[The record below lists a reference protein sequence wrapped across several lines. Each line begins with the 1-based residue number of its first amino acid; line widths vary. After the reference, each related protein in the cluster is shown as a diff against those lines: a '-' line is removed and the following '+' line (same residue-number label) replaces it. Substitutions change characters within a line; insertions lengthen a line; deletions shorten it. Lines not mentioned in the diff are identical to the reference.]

1 MRRILNDVLSDV
13 IIMCYIFVFTLF
25 IPIIFLEAIIKGFIY
40 GRKHGKIQDKAE
52 MEEFKKTL
60 FFYQLFFKIFEN

>member
-1 MRRILNDVLSDV
+1 MRKILDDVLSDV
-13 IIMCYIFVFTLF
+13 IIMCFILVFILF
-25 IPIIFLEAIIKGFIY
+25 IPIIFLEAIAKGFVY